1 MVNIKVEE
9 LLRKQGKSK
18 YWLCQKMNITN
29 KNLNQVIKGKTKS
42 ISFKYIEE
50 FCKYLECTPTELISI
65 EEKKQAWEIIPAI
78 QFVDY

>member
-78 QFVDY
+78 QFVNY

>member
-1 MVNIKVEE
+1 MINIKIEE

-29 KNLNQVIKGKTKS
+29 KNLNQVIKGRTKS
-42 ISFKYIEE
+42 ISFRYIEE

-65 EEKKQAWEIIPAI
+65 EEKKQA
-78 QFVDY
+78 

>member
-1 MVNIKVEE
+1 MVNIKIEE

-42 ISFKYIEE
+42 ISFRYIEE
-50 FCKYLECTPTELISI
+50 FCKYLECTPTDLISI
-65 EEKKQAWEIIPAI
+65 EEKKQA
-78 QFVDY
+78 

>member
-1 MVNIKVEE
+1 MVNIKVEK